1 MLPGRLALSA
11 GGWVFPRPPQ
21 CGTVRR
27 TLPGAPRFL
36 QPEFP
41 HQILEWP
48 LRLHVPKNRP
58 PSTEAGY
65 TLVVWR
71 VKGILG
77 RPGRLDLDVE
87 QQTTVYSTP

>member
-1 MLPGRLALSA
+1 M
-11 GGWVFPRPPQ
+11 
-21 CGTVRR
+21 
-27 TLPGAPRFL
+27 
-36 QPEFP
+36 
-41 HQILEWP
+41 EWP
-48 LRLHVPKNRP
+48 LRLHVPKHRP